1 MTTNLSTTTLTLKE
15 ALDYYENGK
24 HRRYTMLFAI
34 NGGAFAVA
42 KLLVGESTK
51 TAIVLGSLT
60 IQQLAIGMMLC
71 TCIVVWDIFAFG
83 ERVRT
88 MYLERAF
95 QRQSKFVLLLLGGL
109 LFTGWLLVAGV
120 SHGGA

>member
-1 MTTNLSTTTLTLKE
+1 MTTHLSSTTLTLKE

-24 HRRYTMLFAI
+24 HRRYTMLFSI

-42 KLLVGESTK
+42 KVLVGHSPQ
-51 TAIVLGSLT
+51 TAIVLGSLS

-71 TCIVVWDIFAFG
+71 TCVVVLDIFAFG

-88 MYLERAF
+88 TYLENAF
-95 QRQSKFVLLLLGGL
+95 QCQSKVVLFLLGGL
-109 LFTGWLLVAGV
+109 LFAGWLLVAGV
-120 SHGGA
+120 LHGCA